1 MRDSKEGAPI
11 TCWQTRTQGG
21 GLGPAPRHRRGGG
34 GVTAVASCR
43 QLRPPF
49 SGQVLIQNDPK
60 IASQGYAPTIV
71 RQSLIPDAM
80 LARVP
85 GASATS
91 VTFAPQKAR
100 FALQKG
106 DICPAADADGPSFS

>member
-1 MRDSKEGAPI
+1 M
-11 TCWQTRTQGG
+11 
-21 GLGPAPRHRRGGG
+21 
-34 GVTAVASCR
+34 TAVASRR

-49 SGQVLIQNDPK
+49 FGWVLIQNDPK

-80 LARVP
+80 LARDA
-85 GASATS
+85 GESASS

-100 FALQKG
+100 FALQEG
-106 DICPAADADGPSFS
+106 DICPADGGDVPSSA